1 MCSDRNVPSMP
12 TYLPPIG
19 GRHEHVR
26 LLHSLHSWETGLEN
40 GRARKA
46 VTSFGTSYMSFNTYK
61 IDA

>member
-26 LLHSLHSWETGLEN
+26 LLHSLHSWETGLEKSAQSGYQLWN
-40 GRARKA
+40 QLHELQ
-46 VTSFGTSYMSFNTYK
+46 Y
-61 IDA
+61 I